1 MDFGSY
7 IRERRKALKYSLR
20 DLADAAEIDF
30 TYLSKVETGRFPP
43 PSEDVIQRLA
53 KALDDDVDELLAM
66 AKKVDTSI
74 HEFIVSNPDAP
85 KLLRA
90 LKEQKLSEAER
101 ILEKLRREQDG
112 TEEP

>member
-1 MDFGSY
+1 MEFGAY

-20 DLADAAEIDF
+20 ELAEAAEIDF

-53 KALDDDVDELLAM
+53 KALDIDVDELLAM

-74 HEFIVSNPDAP
+74 HEFIVSNPAAP

-90 LKEQKLSEAER
+90 LKEERLSEAEQ
-101 ILEKLRREQDG
+101 ILDKIRRKKGG
-112 TEEP
+112 TEES